1 MVGHAKKARKRRTQ
15 TLAEK
20 GQLAA
25 LYPWQSVL
33 DSVFT
38 FKPSKDVSVEITE
51 QDGKWSMTANIGGK
65 HYSGER
71 STLEEAYKA
80 CANLL
85 FKHAKGY
92 WLRMDA
98 RAVTAPWK
106 ETLPEV
112 ENVR

>member
-1 MVGHAKKARKRRTQ
+1 MKRPRKRLTQ

-38 FKPSKDVSVEITE
+38 FKPSKDVSVEIME
-51 QDGKWSMTANIGGK
+51 QDGKWAMTANISGK

-71 STLEEAYKA
+71 PTLEDAFKA

-85 FKHAKGY
+85 YKHAKDF
-92 WLRMDA
+92 WLRMDT
-98 RAVTAPWK
+98 RAVTAPWVDK
-106 ETLPEV
+106 LPEV
-112 ENVR
+112 

>member
-20 GQLAA
+20 GQLAS
-25 LYPWQSVL
+25 LYPWQNVL
-33 DSVFT
+33 DSYVFMPDDSCRV
-38 FKPSKDVSVEITE
+38 FITE

>member
-1 MVGHAKKARKRRTQ
+1 MKRPRKRRTQ

-25 LYPWQSVL
+25 LYPWQNVL

-38 FKPSKDVSVEITE
+38 FRPSKDVSVEITE
-51 QDGKWSMTANIGGK
+51 QDGKWDMIVNIKDK
-65 HYSGER
+65 HYVGER
-71 STLEEAYKA
+71 VTLEDAFKA

-85 FKHAKGY
+85 YKHAKDF
-92 WLRMDA
+92 WLKMDT
-98 RAVTAPWK
+98 RAVTAPWVDK
-106 ETLPEV
+106 LPEV

>member
-1 MVGHAKKARKRRTQ
+1 MKRPRKRLTQ

-38 FKPSKDVSVEITE
+38 FKPSKDVSVEIME
-51 QDGKWSMTANIGGK
+51 QDGKWRMTADINGK
-65 HYSGER
+65 HYVGVR
-71 STLEEAYKA
+71 TTLEEAYKA

-85 FKHAKGY
+85 FKHAKGH

>member
-1 MVGHAKKARKRRTQ
+1 MKRPRKRRTQ

-25 LYPWQSVL
+25 LYPWQEVL
-33 DSVFT
+33 DSYVFMPDDSCRV
-38 FKPSKDVSVEITE
+38 FITE
-51 QDGKWSMTANIGGK
+51 QDGKWSMTANISGK

-71 STLEEAYKA
+71 PTLEDAFKA

-85 FKHAKGY
+85 YKHAKDF
-92 WLRMDA
+92 WLRMDT
-98 RAVTAPWK
+98 RAVTAPWVDK
-106 ETLPEV
+106 LPEV

>member
-1 MVGHAKKARKRRTQ
+1 MKKARKRRTQ

-38 FKPSKDVSVEITE
+38 FKPSKDVSVEIME
-51 QDGKWSMTANIGGK
+51 QDGKWAMTANISGK

-71 STLEEAYKA
+71 PTLEEAYKA

-85 FKHAKGY
+85 FKHAKGH

-112 ENVR
+112 ENVQRST

>member
-1 MVGHAKKARKRRTQ
+1 MKKARKRRTQ

-25 LYPWQSVL
+25 LYPWQEVL
-33 DSVFT
+33 DSYVFMPHESCRV
-38 FKPSKDVSVEITE
+38 FITE
-51 QDGKWSMTANIGGK
+51 QNGKWNMTANISGK

-71 STLEEAYKA
+71 PTLEDAFKA

-85 FKHAKGY
+85 YKHAKDF
-92 WLRMDA
+92 WLRMDT

-106 ETLPEV
+106 ETLPGV